1 MKYPI
6 SWLWEH
12 KFLIVFCLM
21 LFFIV
26 LFSIQTVTKNTLKLK
41 LELLDK
47 TIQQKDIYIEQLE
60 SIKSMQKII
69 KEVKEIK
76 KDGELKELP
85 N

>member
-1 MKYPI
+1 
-6 SWLWEH
+6 
-12 KFLIVFCLM
+12 M